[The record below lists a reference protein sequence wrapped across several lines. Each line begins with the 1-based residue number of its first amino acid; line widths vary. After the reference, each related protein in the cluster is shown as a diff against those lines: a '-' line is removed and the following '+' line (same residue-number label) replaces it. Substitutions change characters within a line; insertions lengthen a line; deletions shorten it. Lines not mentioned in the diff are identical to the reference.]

1 MSAFAPLWGDKR
13 TSNAHDWSAPTSV
26 HNLKREENDMRGLA
40 LFVAG
45 TLVGI
50 AATSMAQNQGPNRG
64 VVGINHVALA
74 VPDIDKA
81 VEHYTKVMG
90 FPEAFRVR
98 TPQGQVQLVYI
109 QVSKDTFIELQT
121 INAQRPAGIYHFGVW
136 SRTWPRRQPCGKRA
150 ALTCARSRPAAAP
163 RPSCR
168 TSTIRMASEW
178 SCCNCRRSRCTPR
191 RPAAG
196 SSFEKADRRS
206 RRDVASSTW

>member
-74 VPDIDKA
+74 VPDIEKA

-98 TPQGQVQLVYI
+98 TPQGEVQLVYI

-121 INAQRPAGIYHFGVW
+121 INAQRPAGIYHFGVVVEDMAQATAMW
-136 SRTWPRRQPCGKRA
+136 KARGADVREITPSSGTKAILSNVYDPNGVRMELLQLPPESLHAQATSRWK
-150 ALTCARSRPAAAP
+150 
-163 RPSCR
+163 
-168 TSTIRMASEW
+168 
-178 SCCNCRRSRCTPR
+178 
-191 RPAAG
+191 
-196 SSFEKADRRS
+196 
-206 RRDVASSTW
+206 